1 MTRFSIDVNAT
12 KSQSTS
18 IGSIAANLRDNS
30 RRISSASANISQV
43 MSGQS
48 GTNVY
53 ASLSAAAQ
61 KLLTEAARM
70 EDLGSALEHI
80 AQAYE
85 RSDES
90 AVELVKA
97 AALTTSGT
105 VAIPSKGSDDI
116 NGFIDGLIKT
126 ITKWVNDVISWITGG
141 SSEGE
146 NPSEPHTPTIKE
158 QEKAHDLAM
167 QKEVFDLLKTDR
179 FSKETW
185 AKATVEERKQIL
197 MALVPAIAGVY
208 GIHTPEH
215 IVIKSLGANT
225 RGSYSDKTDT
235 VCINEDYLSQSDSY
249 AITQTMIHEM
259 RHAYQHEVVKNPENF
274 TVSEETVAAWR
285 DNFEPGHYR
294 GVGREAPDGHR
305 YTYEEYVTQPIEWD
319 AKNFA
324 KQYGDVEGHT
334 PDYAGSWD

>member
-1 MTRFSIDVNAT
+1 MTRFSIDVDAAR
-12 KSQSTS
+12 SQSTS
-18 IGSIAANLRDNS
+18 IGSIATSLRNNS
-30 RRISSASANISQV
+30 KMIRNASANIAQV

-48 GTNVY
+48 AANVSV
-53 ASLSAAAQ
+53 SLSAAAQ
-61 KLLTEAARM
+61 RLLTEAAHM

-80 AQAYE
+80 AQAYQ
-85 RSDES
+85 RADES
-90 AVELVKA
+90 AIELVKA
-97 AALTTSGT
+97 ASSSAPGAV
-105 VAIPSKGSDDI
+105 VAPVDGADDVGS
-116 NGFIDGLIKT
+116 FISGLIST
-126 ITKWVNDVISWITGG
+126 ITKWVNDVINWISGG
-141 SSEGE
+141 SGEGE

-167 QKEVFDLLKTDR
+167 QKEVFDLLKNDQ

-185 AKATVEERKQIL
+185 AKATVEQRKQIL

-235 VCINEDYLSQSDSY
+235 VCINEDYLSRPDSY

-324 KQYGDVEGHT
+324 KQYGDVEGYT